1 MDDKAC
7 CCPSRP
13 MVRVLMPATQSR
25 PYRVELLLCGHHFR
39 RSQWT
44 LAAAGAVA
52 RAMPGRH
59 RADEPMPAL
68 L

>member
-13 MVRVLMPATQSR
+13 MVRMPATQSR
-25 PYRVELLLCGHHFR
+25 PYQVGLLLCGHHFR
-39 RSQWT
+39 LSQWT

-52 RAMPGRH
+52 QVMPGRR
-59 RADEPMPAL
+59 RADESVPAL

>member
-13 MVRVLMPATQSR
+13 MVRVLMPAAPGR
-25 PYRVELLLCGHHFR
+25 PYRVDLLLCGHHFR
-39 RSQWT
+39 LSQWT

-52 RAMPGRH
+52 RVLPGRAAAEAS
-59 RADEPMPAL
+59 RLAL

>member
-1 MDDKAC
+1 MDDDRAC

-13 MVRVLMPATQSR
+13 MVRVLMPATSSR
-25 PYRVELLLCGHHFR
+25 PYRVDLLLCGHHFR
-39 RSQWT
+39 LYQWT

-52 RAMPGRH
+52 RVLPGRP
-59 RADEPMPAL
+59 AESQLAL

>member
-1 MDDKAC
+1 MNDRAC

-13 MVRVLMPATQSR
+13 MVRVLMPATSDR
-25 PYRVELLLCGHHFR
+25 LHRVDLLLCGHHFR
-39 RSQWT
+39 LSQWN

-52 RAMPGRH
+52 QILPGR
-59 RADEPMPAL
+59 RADDSVPAL

>member
-1 MDDKAC
+1 
-7 CCPSRP
+7 

-25 PYRVELLLCGHHFR
+25 PYRVDLLLCGHHFR
-39 RSQWT
+39 LSQWT

-52 RAMPGRH
+52 RVMPGR
-59 RADEPMPAL
+59 RRSDESVPAL

>member
-1 MDDKAC
+1 MNDRAC

-13 MVRVLMPATQSR
+13 MVRVLMPATSAR
-25 PYRVELLLCGHHFR
+25 LYRVDLLLCGHHFR
-39 RSQWT
+39 LSQWN

-52 RAMPGRH
+52 QILPGR
-59 RADEPMPAL
+59 RADNSVPAL